1 MRHGL
6 KGQAVNKED
15 LSGEPRM
22 RLDHFLKI
30 SRLVL
35 RRSLAHE
42 ICAHGGIL
50 INGHVAKAAR
60 LVKLGD
66 LLKIQLRGRI
76 AQIRVVKI
84 PETSCTKQEA
94 PTLYEQVESPYV
106 QRFSKQ

>member
-6 KGQAVNKED
+6 KGQAVDKD
-15 LSGEPRM
+15 GLARDPRM
-22 RLDHFLKI
+22 RLDHFLRI

-35 RRSLAHE
+35 RRSLAQE
-42 ICAHGGIL
+42 ICALGGVW

-84 PETSCTKQEA
+84 PDTSCTKHEA
-94 PTLYEQVESPYV
+94 PTLYEQVESPHV
-106 QRFSKQ
+106 QRFSK

>member
-1 MRHGL
+1 MKHGL
-6 KGQAVNKED
+6 RGQAVDKGD
-15 LSGEPRM
+15 LSREPTM
-22 RLDHFLKI
+22 RLDHYLKI

-35 RRSLAHE
+35 RRSLAQD
-42 ICAHGGIL
+42 ICAHGGIWV
-50 INGHVAKAAR
+50 NGHIAKAAR

-84 PETSCTKQEA
+84 PGTSCTKHEA
-94 PTLYEQVESPYV
+94 PTLYEEVESPHV